1 VVLARSVMT
10 LLVIEIV
17 YVVRLRRAVI
27 DVRLLRL
34 FSSC

>member
-1 VVLARSVMT
+1 VVLARIVMT

-17 YVVRLRRAVI
+17 SVVRLCRAVN

>member
-17 YVVRLRRAVI
+17 SVVRLRRAVI